1 MQVAWI
7 TYPTIPL
14 HFHHHHHHRHAKWQR
29 LCRPGSA
36 KLFSFGANFSHF
48 YSNFS
53 HLTLIFAVFTLS
65 VFTPKVIFQRQKKV
79 LVLISTLF
87 APLLL
92 SIQLI
97 QPVLTKNSRQRSEK
111 LSNIAI
117 TIVDLISKTWY
128 DQCFSLYISNKRW
141 HTGKPIGIITSGSLI
156 VLLKGDHPQH
166 LPLWSSASCIA
177 LIIIPNSPAL

>member
-14 HFHHHHHHRHAKWQR
+14 HFHHYHHHRHAKWQR

-36 KLFSFGANFSHF
+36 NLFSFGANFSHF

-79 LVLISTLF
+79 LVLISALF
-87 APLLL
+87 APLL

-111 LSNIAI
+111 FSNIAI

-128 DQCFSLYISNKRW
+128 DQCFSL
-141 HTGKPIGIITSGSLI
+141 
-156 VLLKGDHPQH
+156 
-166 LPLWSSASCIA
+166 
-177 LIIIPNSPAL
+177 